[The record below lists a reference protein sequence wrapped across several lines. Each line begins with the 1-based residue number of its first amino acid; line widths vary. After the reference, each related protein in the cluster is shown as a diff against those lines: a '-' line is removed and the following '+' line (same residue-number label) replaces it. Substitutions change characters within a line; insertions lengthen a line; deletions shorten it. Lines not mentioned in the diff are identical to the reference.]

1 MNFPR
6 WTEENFSPCGL
17 LHSVASISVPWMGA
31 RRRAWYIL
39 VKLSALRG
47 LLSHLH
53 NPFMPFLLWG
63 PILIHSHSHFLFKN
77 CFQKFSC
84 KVSLREWTAA
94 CQAPLS
100 IEFSR
105 QEYWSELIHRF
116 IYVRPLGDLN
126 LPTCMV
132 TLQQQ
137 WGAESGIPRVH

>member
-1 MNFPR
+1 MDGSLRNLV
-6 WTEENFSPCGL
+6 TQELSC
-17 LHSVASISVPWMGA
+17 HCSSASGKS
-31 RRRAWYIL
+31 
-39 VKLSALRG
+39 
-47 LLSHLH
+47 LSHVR
-53 NPFMPFLLWG
+53 
-63 PILIHSHSHFLFKN
+63 LFGTPWN
-77 CFQKFSC
+77 
-84 KVSLREWTAA
+84 VA